1 MMFQSSRQE
10 ENNMADKMGM
20 EALVHNLECLC
31 REHKAM
37 QVILSEHDDK
47 WKPDVFHAMRSNGIH
62 DAVHTQFREA
72 LESLE
77 AGRPAM
83 HVVSILAHSVDQ
95 SLLTS
100 EMA

>member
-1 MMFQSSRQE
+1 
-10 ENNMADKMGM
+10 MADKTDM
-20 EALVHNLECLC
+20 EALVHNLGCLC

-37 QVILSEHDDK
+37 QVILSEHTEK

-77 AGRPAM
+77 SGRPAM
-83 HVVSILAHSVDQ
+83 HVVALLAHSVDQ
-95 SLLTS
+95 SLLTT